1 MNEYLS
7 DKEQIEL
14 FKKWWKDYG
23 RGIALAVVV
32 GLGVGF
38 AWRYWHAREIQ
49 NEALA
54 SELYQQTLFL
64 DEKGDATSLAKNA
77 DKLSEQ
83 FPSSPY
89 AALSALLVAK
99 NAVAN
104 HNLTLAL
111 VKLHAVIAKA
121 KEPRFR
127 QIARIRAA
135 RIFIEQKQ
143 FEQALSILTPIEDK
157 AFAPRVAEVRGD
169 IFAAQGRKVEAQTE
183 YDQAKKGLQDAG
195 IQDPLLDMKLAG

>member
-23 RGIALAVVV
+23 QGIALAVIV
-32 GLGVGF
+32 GLALGF

-54 SELYQQTLFL
+54 SSLYQQALFF
-64 DEKGDATSLAKNA
+64 DEKGDLTRAAQNSA
-77 DKLSEQ
+77 KLSEQ

-99 NAVAN
+99 DAVAN
-104 HNLTLAL
+104 NNLTLAL
-111 VKLHAVIAKA
+111 VKLNGIIAHT
-121 KEPRFR
+121 KEARFR

-143 FEQALSILTPIEDK
+143 FGQALSILAPVEDK
-157 AFAPRVAEVRGD
+157 AFMPMIAEVRGD
-169 IFAAQGRKVEAQTE
+169 IFLAQGRKVEAEKE
-183 YDQAKKGLQDAG
+183 YEEAKKAMQDAG
-195 IQDPLLDMKLAG
+195 VQDPFLQMKIAG